1 MESTENVA
9 KHQMDMARKL
19 LGAEVTLDEL
29 SRYTT
34 ISEKSLRRAI
44 KNEEIE
50 AEIHNG
56 RYYLKTDVIFYMA
69 MGV

>member
-1 MESTENVA
+1 MESTEIMA
-9 KHQMDMARKL
+9 KYQVKMAKER
-19 LGAEVTLDEL
+19 LGIEVTLDEL
-29 SRYTT
+29 SRYTK

-50 AEIHNG
+50 AELYNG

-69 MGV
+69 QGV